1 MDRTERFYRIE
12 LLIRNRGGVSFQT
25 LLGELEV
32 SPATLKRDLQY
43 LRDRMDA
50 PIVYDRADDAYRFA
64 LGAPGAEPRAAS
76 HELPGV
82 WFSEHEIH
90 ALLTMHQLIAGLDAD
105 GVLGRHLQ
113 AMQDKLN
120 GMLGATAQESRLMMQ
135 RVKIVSAAARPVASR
150 HFELIGSALQQQRR
164 LRLRYLTR
172 GRGARSER
180 VVSPLRLVHYRST
193 WYLDAWCHEAGA
205 LRRFALDA
213 IEQAQQ
219 LGQRAKAVPLKT
231 VEAALD
237 GGYGIFGGKAARW
250 ATLVFDA
257 APARWVAGE
266 TWHAAQ
272 KARWL
277 DDGRYELRLPYA
289 DGTELAMDVLRYA
302 GQVEVVG
309 DALLRDTV
317 RARLVHAMQRMP

>member
-12 LLIRNRGGVSFQT
+12 LLIRNRGGVSFRT
-25 LLGELEV
+25 LRDELEV

-43 LRDRMDA
+43 LRERMDA
-50 PIVYDRADDAYRFA
+50 PIVYDRGDDAYRFA
-64 LGAPGAEPRAAS
+64 HAAAARPAS

-90 ALLTMHQLIAGLDAD
+90 ALLTMHQLIAGLDTD
-105 GVLGRHLQ
+105 GVLSRHLQ
-113 AMQDKLN
+113 PMLDKLN
-120 GMLGATAQESRLMMQ
+120 GMLGASAQESRQMMK
-135 RVKIVSAAARPVASR
+135 RVRIVSAAARPVASR
-150 HFELIGSALQQQRR
+150 HFERIGSALQKQQR
-164 LRLRYLTR
+164 LQLRYHTR
-172 GRGARSER
+172 GKGTRSQR

-213 IEQAQQ
+213 IEQAEL
-219 LGQRAKAVPLKT
+219 LGQRAKAVALKT
-231 VEAALD
+231 VEAELD
-237 GGYGIFGGKAARW
+237 GGYGIFGGRAVRW

-257 APARWVAGE
+257 GPAQWVASE
-266 TWHAAQ
+266 TWHPEQ
-272 KARWL
+272 KVRWL

-302 GQVEVVG
+302 GQVDVVA
-309 DALLRDTV
+309 DAQLRDAV
-317 RARLVHAMQRMP
+317 RARLVRALERMP